1 MLTCLRIRWHFMFHL
16 VALTILREVGI
27 EIIVLVYITIE
38 TPGRD
43 INFGLVGVHVY

>member
-1 MLTCLRIRWHFMFHL
+1 MLTCLCIRWHSMFHL

-38 TPGRD
+38 TPACD
-43 INFGLVGVHVY
+43 MNFGLVGVHVY